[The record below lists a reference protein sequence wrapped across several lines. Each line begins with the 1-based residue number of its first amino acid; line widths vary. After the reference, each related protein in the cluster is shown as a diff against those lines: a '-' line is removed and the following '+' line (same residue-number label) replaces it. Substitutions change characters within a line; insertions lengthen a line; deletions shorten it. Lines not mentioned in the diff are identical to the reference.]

1 MVFMSYRTFKKLL
14 GESHLERKSRY
25 LLGGLVLVLMGAS
38 FGIYANQTED
48 LAYDQLTH
56 TGRTLVSPTIARL
69 HIRQN
74 EELLNGMDEFQR
86 QSEKSWPDDLQGYKS
101 KLILLESTKPENRP
115 EPEDQPILR
124 KMQSEPNLTEDTR
137 FVRSEKAFL
146 YYGAVRAGTSCVSCH
161 RDPARMA
168 TFSAENPEARK
179 AAQEMANPTLQPGD
193 LMAVVQIRLSSEM
206 IESGLHK
213 NRAILIAFAI
223 GTTLALLAGSY
234 LIVRYVIVKPVKHL
248 KSVADAIAAGQ
259 FSVRSDIQ
267 TGDEFEDLSVAF
279 NRMLSN
285 LIQMQDRNRGLI
297 AELDKKVDDLAR
309 ANLQLFQTG
318 KMKADFLST
327 MSHELRTPLNI
338 VNGFSDML
346 LNSATLTEKQQ
357 RWAANIGTSGKQLL
371 VLINEILDLA
381 KLEAGKMAVKA
392 EPVEVP
398 AFCDQAAMLFRPQ
411 AESKE
416 IELRVQVAPDWPAIR
431 QDLGKL
437 RQIVSNLLSN
447 AVKFTPDGGR
457 ITLSAGH
464 AGDKLILAVSDTG
477 VGIPPEEQEMIFQK
491 FRQASNPL
499 TREHG
504 GSGLG
509 LSIVRELAKLLGG
522 NVALHSEVGRGSTFT
537 LTVLARLPL
546 EPLAELETGRVG

>member
-1 MVFMSYRTFKKLL
+1 MSYRAFKRLL
-14 GESHLERKSRY
+14 GETHLERKSRY

-38 FGIYANQTED
+38 FGFYANRTED

-74 EELLNGMDEFQR
+74 GELLTGMDEFQR
-86 QSEKSWPDDLQGYKS
+86 QSVKKWPGDLQEYRS
-101 KLILLESTKPENRP
+101 KLILLDSTNPKNRP
-115 EPEDQPILR
+115 EPEDKSILL
-124 KMQSEPNLTEDTR
+124 KMQAEPTLTEDTR

-146 YYGAVRAGTSCVSCH
+146 YYGAVRAQDSCVGCH
-161 RDPARMA
+161 RDPVKMA
-168 TFSAENPEARK
+168 AFSAETPEARK
-179 AAQEMANPTLQPGD
+179 AAEELAIPNLQPGD
-193 LMAVVQIRLSSEM
+193 LMAVIQIRLSSEM
-206 IESGLHK
+206 IESGLHQ
-213 NRAILIAFAI
+213 NRAILIAFAL
-223 GTTLALLAGSY
+223 GTTLALLVGSY

-309 ANLQLFQTG
+309 ANLQLFQSG

-327 MSHELRTPLNI
+327 MSHELRTPLNS
-338 VNGFSDML
+338 VNGFSEML
-346 LNSATLTEKQQ
+346 LNSAALSEKEL
-357 RWAANIGTSGKQLL
+357 RWAANINTSGKQLL
-371 VLINEILDLA
+371 GLINEILDLA
-381 KLEAGKMAVKA
+381 KLEAGKTTLKA
-392 EPVEVP
+392 ESVDVP
-398 AFCDQAAMLFRPQ
+398 AFCEQAAMLFRPL
-411 AESKE
+411 AEKKE
-416 IELRVQVAPDWPAIR
+416 IELRVQVAADWPEIR
-431 QDLGKL
+431 QDIGKL
-437 RQIVSNLLSN
+437 RQILSNLLSN

-457 ITLSAGH
+457 ITLSARH
-464 AGDKLILAVSDTG
+464 ADDRLILGVSDTG
-477 VGIPPEEQEMIFQK
+477 VGIPAEEQEMIFQK

-499 TREHG
+499 TREQG

-509 LSIVRELAKLLGG
+509 LSIVRELAKLLCG
-522 NVALHSEVGRGSTFT
+522 NVTLQSDVGRGSTFT
-537 LTVLARLPL
+537 LTVAARLPL
-546 EPLAELETGRVG
+546 EPLADLESPRV

>member
-1 MVFMSYRTFKKLL
+1 MSYRAFKRLL
-14 GESHLERKSRY
+14 GETHLERKSRY

-38 FGIYANQTED
+38 FGFYANRTED

-74 EELLNGMDEFQR
+74 EELLKGMDEFQR
-86 QSEKSWPDDLQGYKS
+86 QSVERWPGDLQDYRS
-101 KLILLESTKPENRP
+101 KLILLDSTNPVNRP

-124 KMQSEPNLTEDTR
+124 KMQSDPTLTEDTR
-137 FVRSEKAFL
+137 FVRSEQAFL
-146 YYGAVRAGTSCVSCH
+146 YYGAVRAQESCVNCH
-161 RDPARMA
+161 RDPAKMA
-168 TFSAENPEARK
+168 AFSGETPAARQ
-179 AAQEMANPTLQPGD
+179 AAAAMANPNLQRGD

-206 IESGLHK
+206 IESGLHQ
-213 NRAILIAFAI
+213 NRAILIAFAL

-297 AELDKKVDDLAR
+297 GELDKKVDDLAR
-309 ANLQLFQTG
+309 ANLQLFQSG
-318 KMKADFLST
+318 KLKADFLST

-338 VNGFSDML
+338 VNGFSEML
-346 LNSATLTEKQQ
+346 LNSASLSEKQQ
-357 RWAANIGTSGKQLL
+357 RWASNINTCGKQLL
-371 VLINEILDLA
+371 ALIKEILDLA
-381 KLEAGKMAVKA
+381 KLESGKMELKP
-392 EPVEVP
+392 EMVEVP
-398 AFCDQAAMLFRPQ
+398 AFCEQVATLFRPQ
-411 AESKE
+411 AEKKE
-416 IELRVQVAPDWPAIR
+416 IELRVQCAEDWPAIR

-457 ITLSAGH
+457 ITLTAGH
-464 AGDKLILAVSDTG
+464 APDKLILSVSDTG
-477 VGIPPEEQEMIFQK
+477 VGIPPEEHEMIFQK

-499 TREHG
+499 TREQG

-522 NVALHSEVGRGSTFT
+522 GITLQSDVGRGSTFT
-537 LTVLARLPL
+537 LTVAARLAL
-546 EPLAELETGRVG
+546 EPLAELESSGVG

>member
-1 MVFMSYRTFKKLL
+1 MSYRAFKRLL
-14 GESHLERKSRY
+14 GETHLERKSRY
-25 LLGGLVLVLMGAS
+25 LLGGLVLVLMSAS
-38 FGIYANQTED
+38 FGFYANRTED

-74 EELLNGMDEFQR
+74 EELLKGMDEFQR
-86 QSEKSWPDDLQGYKS
+86 QSVERWPGDLQDYRS
-101 KLILLESTKPENRP
+101 KLILMESTNASNRP

-124 KMQSEPNLTEDTR
+124 KMQTDSTLTEDTR
-137 FVRSEKAFL
+137 FVRSEQAFL
-146 YYGAVRAGTSCVSCH
+146 YYGAVRAEKSCVNCH
-161 RDPARMA
+161 RDPAKMA
-168 TFSAENPEARK
+168 AFGGETPEARK
-179 AAQEMANPTLQPGD
+179 AAAEMANPNLQPGD

-206 IESGLHK
+206 IESGLHQ
-213 NRAILIAFAI
+213 NRAILIAFAL

-297 AELDKKVDDLAR
+297 GELDKKVDDLAR
-309 ANLQLFQTG
+309 ANLQLFQSG

-338 VNGFSDML
+338 VNGFSEML
-346 LNSATLTEKQQ
+346 LNSATLSEKQQ
-357 RWAANIGTSGKQLL
+357 RWAANINTSGKQLL

-381 KLEAGKMAVKA
+381 KLEAGKTALTA
-392 EPVEVP
+392 EMVDIP
-398 AFCDQAAMLFRPQ
+398 AFCEQAAMLFRHQ
-411 AESKE
+411 AEKKE
-416 IELRVQVAPDWPAIR
+416 IELRVQYPDDWPAIY

-457 ITLSAGH
+457 ITLSASH
-464 AGDKLILAVSDTG
+464 APDKLILSVSDTG
-477 VGIPPEEQEMIFQK
+477 VGIPPEEHEMIFQK

-499 TREHG
+499 TREQG
-504 GSGLG
+504 GTGLG

-522 NVALHSEVGRGSTFT
+522 GITLQSDVGRGSTFT
-537 LTVLARLPL
+537 LTVAARLPR
-546 EPLAELETGRVG
+546 EPLAELEVTSVG